1 MNKYKQAA
9 AKRFSTK
16 FKEDF
21 LINPISTLDAEII
34 TELEEILKKGKLL
47 GAAEIMKRYKFD
59 KDSDIRDEL
68 LQFNMD
74 LSPKVAEKATKDAGL
89 EEEPEEKKREPFFLF
104 SDYMGFT
111 IKRNLILGFRAVW
124 FTDKESGEETYS
136 ILLNEVPDGTK
147 NLPMYSNFVLSYEDE
162 DERNMDLDA
171 LREYVNS

>member
-1 MNKYKQAA
+1 MNKYKQEAV
-9 AKRFSTK
+9 KRYSQK
-16 FKEDF
+16 FKEEF

-47 GAAEIMKRYKFD
+47 GAAEIMKRYKYD

-68 LQFNMD
+68 LQLNME
-74 LSPKVAEKATKDAGL
+74 LSSKVAEKATKDAGL

-104 SDYMGFT
+104 NDYMGFT
-111 IKRNLILGFRAVW
+111 IKRNLILGFRAIW
-124 FTDKESGEETYS
+124 FDTKEEGEVYS
-136 ILLNEVPDGTK
+136 ILLNETPDGTK

-162 DERNMDLDA
+162 ESRDEDLEA